1 MLMFA
6 AMKDVVDTTN
16 KTKYIVA
23 FTVIKDIVDVITKM
37 VSVTKPTEDIEL
49 DGVTLDDW
57 VYVTYPD
64 IRSE

>member
-1 MLMFA
+1 MFA
-6 AMKDVVDTTN
+6 AMKDVIDTTN

-37 VSVTKPTEDIEL
+37 VSVTKPTEDIKL
-49 DGVTLDDW
+49 DRVTLDDW

>member
-1 MLMFA
+1 MLLFA
-6 AMKDVVDTTN
+6 AIKNVVDN
-16 KTKYIVA
+16 A
-23 FTVIKDIVDVITKM
+23 HAIKDIVDVITKM